1 MRERG
6 PPPEEGEQ
14 RQLDKPRIAP
24 SLPPR
29 WRRLTPLESS
39 QWGCTRRPLTPWL
52 RQRADSM
59 PEEDATEM
67 AANRRS
73 WSDAIGHNRLA
84 STTLPSRLPFLLL
97 LFPSP
102 PLPPSLPLP
111 AQDGGTELLAGN
123 TRAHAWERFSS
134 RRWWARPVW
143 NICYNETCRPI
154 SLGSRPTARPL
165 PLVPATC
172 QSYYSDIHVY
182 PFYYR
187 RHYLHYLIITKL
199 PLDNALNKPH

>member
-102 PLPPSLPLP
+102 PLPPSLYQPRMAGRSSSP
-111 AQDGGTELLAGN
+111 EIPVPMRGKDSPRGGGGPGPFEISVI
-123 TRAHAWERFSS
+123 TRRAAPSPSDRDRRPGRCRWFPPRVNHIIQTSTFIRF
-134 RRWWARPVW
+134 
-143 NICYNETCRPI
+143 
-154 SLGSRPTARPL
+154 
-165 PLVPATC
+165 
-172 QSYYSDIHVY
+172 
-182 PFYYR
+182 
-187 RHYLHYLIITKL
+187 IIGDTTYIT
-199 PLDNALNKPH
+199 